1 MLSGILLGVAA
12 LWLLYAAYALI
23 RVSLRGHVPQG
34 WSVSEGYRARLV
46 VTRGD
51 ARAVLIGGLR
61 PRAVL
66 YVNGRRQGRRPLDEL
81 DLDGW
86 VQSAKPD

>member
-12 LWLLYAAYALI
+12 LWLLYMAYALI
-23 RVSLRGHVPQG
+23 RASLRAHVPQG
-34 WSVSEGYRARLV
+34 WTVSEGYRARLV
-46 VTRGD
+46 VTRGT

-66 YVNGRRQGRRPLDEL
+66 YVNGRRQGRRSLDEL
-81 DLDGW
+81 DLDAW
-86 VQSAKPD
+86 VQTATPD